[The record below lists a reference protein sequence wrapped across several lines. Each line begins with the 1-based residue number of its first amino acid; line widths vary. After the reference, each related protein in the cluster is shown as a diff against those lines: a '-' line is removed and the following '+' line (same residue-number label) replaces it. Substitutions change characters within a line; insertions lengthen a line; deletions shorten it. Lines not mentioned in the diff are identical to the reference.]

1 MKKTFLLFL
10 IFCISSFVSA
20 QDLETIMKQGNDFY
34 QNKQYEEAIK
44 SYESILHQGY
54 ISSDLFYNLGN
65 AYFRMG
71 HLGKSILY
79 YEKALK
85 ISPSND
91 DAIYNLKIANA
102 RTVDK
107 IQEIPPL
114 FFIKWWNILLSAFTS
129 STWQIIIIII
139 YLFLLTCIGLYFL
152 IRNLQIQKFAFVF
165 GMLNVA
171 ALILAV
177 ILFISSINRE
187 SFSNNGILISSVIS
201 AKISPDQQSNDAFVI
216 HEGIKFEIEDK
227 VGTWT
232 KIKLSDGKIGW
243 IPEGSFEEI

>member
-1 MKKTFLLFL
+1 MKKLMLLILLF
-10 IFCISSFVSA
+10 ISSMVSA
-20 QDLETIMKQGNDFY
+20 QDLETIMKEGNEFY

-54 ISSDLFYNLGN
+54 ISADLYYNIGN
-65 AYFRMG
+65 AYFKTG
-71 HLGKSILY
+71 HLGKSILF
-79 YEKALK
+79 YEKALR

-114 FFIKWWNILLSAFTS
+114 FFVNWWNILLSSFTS
-129 STWQIIIIII
+129 GTWQIIIIVI
-139 YLFLLTCIGLYFL
+139 YLILLTCIGLYFL
-152 IRNLQIQKFAFVF
+152 VRNLQIQKFAFVF
-165 GMLNVA
+165 GILNIV

-187 SFSNNGILISSVIS
+187 VVNKNGILLSSVIS
-201 AKISPDQQSNDAFVI
+201 AKISPDMQSSDAFVI

-227 VGTWT
+227 VGAWT

-243 IPEGSFEEI
+243 LPESSFEEI